1 MLYHKDNNISL
12 YHEDFLEGY
21 DILDG
26 SSIDLIIT
34 SPPYN
39 LNMKYSSYDDKK
51 EYSDYLQFIERWLCY
66 LLVKPSGKIC
76 LNIPLDKNVGGK
88 ESVYVDVLNIAR
100 NWGWEYQS
108 TIIWN
113 KKSISNC

>member
-12 YHEDFLEGY
+12 YHDDFLESY
-21 DILDG
+21 DELSG

-39 LNMKYSSYDDKK
+39 LNMKYSSYDDGK
-51 EYSDYLQFIERWLCY
+51 EYSDYLQFIDRWLWLCY
-66 LLVKPSGKIC
+66 LLVKPSGRIC

-88 ESVYVDVLNIAR
+88 ESVSGVSKQHCL
-100 NWGWEYQS
+100 
-108 TIIWN
+108 
-113 KKSISNC
+113 